1 MTKVNTSLQRRELLR
16 LKSCIR
22 GRVFVEHCPLECGVV
37 TLDHGEAVHAE
48 NVSSLDPPG
57 GERVVSSVSVEAG
70 LEPDPGVHQLG
81 PVPRPLTD
89 THTSPSQ

>member
-37 TLDHGEAVHAE
+37 TLDHGEAVE
-48 NVSSLDPPG
+48 GEDVPGPDPPAG
-57 GERVVSSVSVEAG
+57 QGVVGAVCVEAG